1 MKTPFGT
8 PSELATGLRLL
19 AGAGVIAPVPPHRA
33 VLFPAALYR
42 YGFTPTT
49 AFVVNAWRHPGRVA
63 IVDDRGTVTFKEL
76 HDRTDRLARA
86 LADRGIGPDSR
97 VAVLCRNHR
106 GPVETIIATS
116 KIGADVVLLNTGLSP
131 SQMAKVADEQGITTV
146 VVDSDLDDRLS
157 ELPASVTRVAAWVE
171 EGAGCWGD
179 DTLEGLISVD
189 GSRPLPTRPPTG
201 KTIVLTSGTTGT
213 PKGAERPS
221 PGGIGP
227 VNAILSRIP
236 LTAREPALVSAP
248 LFHTWG
254 FAAFQIGSLMGSTL
268 ILRRRFDPEDALLQL
283 AIHRC
288 TSMFAVPVM
297 LQRIL
302 ELSDDVK
309 ARYDT
314 SALATVTATGSAMPP
329 AKVTQF
335 LETFGDK
342 LYMLYGST
350 EVSWAS
356 IAKPE
361 ELRQE
366 PGTAGRAPVGT
377 EVKIL
382 GDDDQELPDGETG
395 RIFVGND
402 MLFTG
407 YTGGRGETEVVDG
420 MIGTGDLGHYDQSGL
435 LFISGRAD
443 DMIVSGGEN
452 IHAGEVEGLLGD
464 MDGVKEAAVVGV
476 DDEEY
481 GQRLAAYLVLE
492 DGASLDADAVRDH
505 VKNHLAR
512 FASPRDVEFLDE
524 LPRNNTGKVV
534 KSELGAAHS

>member
-1 MKTPFGT
+1 MRTPFGT
-8 PSELATGLRLL
+8 PTELATGVRLL
-19 AGAGVIAPVPPHRA
+19 IGAGVVAPIAPHR
-33 VLFPAALYR
+33 VVKFPVALYR

-49 AFVVNAWRHPGRVA
+49 AYTIGAWRHPKQVA
-63 IVDDRGTVTFKEL
+63 LIDDRGTLTYGEL
-76 HDRTDRLARA
+76 HERTNRLARA
-86 LADRGIGPDSR
+86 LADRGVGPGSK

-106 GPVETIIATS
+106 GPIETIIATS
-116 KIGADVVLLNTGLSP
+116 KIGADVVLMNTGLSAG
-131 SQMAKVADEQGITTV
+131 QMKAVAEEQELTSI
-146 VVDSDLDDRLS
+146 VVDSDLADRLDEVPES
-157 ELPASVTRVAAWVE
+157 ITRIGAWQD
-171 EGAGCWGD
+171 EGSGCWGD
-179 DTLEGLISVD
+179 DTLEGLIAVD
-189 GSRPLPTRPPTG
+189 GSKELPTKPPTG

-221 PGGIGP
+221 PNGIGP

-268 ILRRRFDPEDALLQL
+268 VLRRKFDPEDALRQL

-302 ELSDDVK
+302 ELGDDVI

-314 SALATVTATGSAMPP
+314 SALKTVTATGSAMPP
-329 AKVTQF
+329 HKVTEF
-335 LETFGDK
+335 LDTFGEK

-366 PGTAGRAPVGT
+366 PGTAGRPPAGT
-377 EVKIL
+377 DVKIL
-382 GDDDQELPDGETG
+382 GDDDQELPAGETG

-420 MIGTGDLGHYDQSGL
+420 MLGTGDLGHYDDDGL

-464 MDGVKEAAVVGV
+464 MDGVKEAAVIGV
-476 DDEEY
+476 DDDEY

-492 DGASLDADAVRDH
+492 NGASITADEVRDH

-524 LPRNNTGKVV
+524 LPRNQTGKVV
-534 KSELGAAHS
+534 KKELGQSS

>member
-1 MKTPFGT
+1 VRTPFGT
-8 PSELATGLRLL
+8 PTELATGVRLL
-19 AGAGVIAPVPPHRA
+19 IGAGVVAPIAPHR
-33 VLFPAALYR
+33 VVKFPVALYR

-49 AFVVNAWRHPGRVA
+49 AYTIGAWRHPKQVA
-63 IVDDRGTVTFKEL
+63 IIDDRGTLTYGEL
-76 HDRTDRLARA
+76 HERTNRLARA
-86 LADRGIGPDSR
+86 LADRNVGPGSKI
-97 VAVLCRNHR
+97 AVLCRNHR
-106 GPVETIIATS
+106 GPIETIIAAS
-116 KIGADVVLLNTGLSP
+116 KIGADVVLMNTGLSTG
-131 SQMAKVADEQGITTV
+131 QMKAVAEEQELTSI
-146 VVDSDLDDRLS
+146 VVDSDLVDRL
-157 ELPASVTRVAAWVE
+157 EEVPESVTRIGAWQD
-171 EGAGCWGD
+171 EGAACWGD
-179 DTLEGLISVD
+179 DTLEGLIAVD
-189 GSRPLPTRPPTG
+189 GSKDLPTKPPTG

-213 PKGAERPS
+213 PKGAERPT

-268 ILRRRFDPEDALLQL
+268 VLRRKFDPEDALRQL

-302 ELSDDVK
+302 ELGDDVI

-314 SALATVTATGSAMPP
+314 SALKTVTATGSAMPP
-329 AKVTQF
+329 HKVTEF
-335 LETFGDK
+335 LDTFGEK

-366 PGTAGRAPVGT
+366 PGTAGKPPAGT
-377 EVKIL
+377 DVKIL
-382 GDDDQELPDGETG
+382 GDDDQELPAGETG

-420 MIGTGDLGHYDQSGL
+420 MLGTGDLGYYDDKGL

-452 IHAGEVEGLLGD
+452 IHAGEVEGLLGG

-492 DGASLDADAVRDH
+492 DGAKLSADEVRDH
-505 VKNHLAR
+505 VKNNLAR

-524 LPRNNTGKVV
+524 LPRNQTGKVV
-534 KSELGAAHS
+534 KSELGSSE

>member
-1 MKTPFGT
+1 VKTPFGT
-8 PSELATGLRLL
+8 PTELATGLRLL
-19 AGAGVIAPVPPHRA
+19 TDAGVIAPVAPHRA
-33 VLFPAALYR
+33 ALFPTALYR

-49 AFVVNAWRHPGRVA
+49 AFVVGRWRHPDRVA
-63 IVDDRGTVTFKEL
+63 IVDDRGTVTFKEI
-76 HDRTDRLARA
+76 HERTDRLARA
-86 LADRGIGPDSR
+86 LADRRVGPGSR

-106 GPVETIIATS
+106 GPIETILAVS
-116 KIGADVVLLNTGLSP
+116 KLGADVVLLNTGLSP
-131 SQMAKVADEQGITTV
+131 SQMKAVAEEQEIGTI
-146 VVDSDLDDRLS
+146 VVDSDLTDRLD
-157 ELPASVTRVAAWVE
+157 EVPDSVKRVFAWT

-179 DTLEGLISVD
+179 DTLEGLIGAD
-189 GSRPLPTRPPTG
+189 GSKPLATKPPVG

-221 PGGIGP
+221 PNGIGV

-236 LTAREPALVSAP
+236 LTAREHALVSAP

-268 ILRRRFDPEDALLQL
+268 VLRRKFDPEDALAQL
-283 AIHRC
+283 AQHRC

-302 ELSDDVK
+302 ELEDEVK
-309 ARYDT
+309 ARYDV
-314 SALATVTATGSAMPP
+314 SALKTVTATGSAMPP
-329 AKVTQF
+329 AKVTEF

-356 IAKPE
+356 IARPE
-361 ELRQE
+361 ELRSE
-366 PGTAGRAPVGT
+366 PGTAGRPPVGT
-377 EVKIL
+377 TVKVL
-382 GDDDQELPDGETG
+382 GDDDQELPAGETG

-407 YTGGRGETEVVDG
+407 YTGGRGETEVVDD
-420 MIGTGDLGHYDQSGL
+420 MLGTGDLGHYDRHGL

-452 IHAGEVEGLLGD
+452 IHAGEVEGLLAD

-492 DGASLDADAVRDH
+492 SGAKVDADAVRDH
-505 VKNHLAR
+505 VKNNLAR

-524 LPRNNTGKVV
+524 LPRNNTGKVL
-534 KSELGAAHS
+534 KSELGSSDS

>member
-1 MKTPFGT
+1 MRTPFGT
-8 PSELATGLRLL
+8 PTELATGVRLL
-19 AGAGVIAPVPPHRA
+19 IGAGVVAPIAPHR
-33 VLFPAALYR
+33 VVKFPVALYR

-49 AFVVNAWRHPGRVA
+49 AYTIGAWRHPKQVA
-63 IVDDRGTVTFKEL
+63 IIDDRGTVTYGEL
-76 HDRTDRLARA
+76 HERTDRLARA
-86 LADRGIGPDSR
+86 LADRNVGPGSKI
-97 VAVLCRNHR
+97 AVLCRNHR
-106 GPVETIIATS
+106 GPIETIIAAS
-116 KIGADVVLLNTGLSP
+116 KIGADVVLMNTGLSTG
-131 SQMAKVADEQGITTV
+131 QMKAVAEEQELTSI
-146 VVDSDLDDRLS
+146 VVDSDLVDRLD
-157 ELPASVTRVAAWVE
+157 EVPESVTRIGAWQD
-171 EGAGCWGD
+171 EGAACWGD
-179 DTLEGLISVD
+179 DTLEGLIAVD
-189 GSRPLPTRPPTG
+189 GSKDLPTKPPTG

-213 PKGAERPS
+213 PKGAERPT

-268 ILRRRFDPEDALLQL
+268 VLRRKFDPEDALRQL

-302 ELSDDVK
+302 ELGDDAI

-314 SALATVTATGSAMPP
+314 SALKTVTATGSAMPP
-329 AKVTQF
+329 HKVTEF
-335 LETFGDK
+335 LDTFGEK

-366 PGTAGRAPVGT
+366 PGTAGKPPAGT
-377 EVKIL
+377 DVKIL
-382 GDDDQELPDGETG
+382 GDDDQELPAGETG

-420 MIGTGDLGHYDQSGL
+420 MLGTGDLGHYDDKGL

-492 DGASLDADAVRDH
+492 DGAKVSADDVRDH
-505 VKNHLAR
+505 VKNNLAR
-512 FASPRDVEFLDE
+512 FATPRDVEFLDE
-524 LPRNNTGKVV
+524 LPRNQTGKVV
-534 KSELGAAHS
+534 KKELGQSSS

>member
-1 MKTPFGT
+1 MRTPFGT
-8 PSELATGLRLL
+8 PSELATGVRLL
-19 AGAGVIAPVPPHRA
+19 VESGVVAPIRPDRVVR
-33 VLFPAALYR
+33 FPVALYR

-49 AFVVNAWRHPGRVA
+49 AFVVGAWRHPDRLA
-63 IVDDRGTVTFKEL
+63 IVDDRGTVTFKEI
-76 HDRTDRLARA
+76 HERTDRLARA
-86 LADRGIGPDSR
+86 LADRRVGPGSR

-106 GPVETIIATS
+106 GPIETILAVS
-116 KIGADVVLLNTGLSP
+116 KLGADVVLLNTGLSP
-131 SQMAKVADEQGITTV
+131 SQMKAVAEEQEIGTI
-146 VVDSDLDDRLS
+146 VVDSDLTDRLD
-157 ELPASVTRVAAWVE
+157 EVPDSVKRVFAWT

-179 DTLEGLISVD
+179 DTLEGLIGAD
-189 GSRPLPTRPPTG
+189 GSKPLATKPPVG

-221 PGGIGP
+221 PNGIGV

-236 LTAREPALVSAP
+236 LSAREHALVSAP

-268 ILRRRFDPEDALLQL
+268 VLRRKFDPEDALAQL
-283 AIHRC
+283 AQHRC

-302 ELSDDVK
+302 ELEDEVK
-309 ARYDT
+309 ARYDV
-314 SALATVTATGSAMPP
+314 SALKTVTATGSAMPP
-329 AKVTQF
+329 AKVTEF

-361 ELRQE
+361 ELRSE
-366 PGTAGRAPVGT
+366 PGTAGRPPVGT
-377 EVKIL
+377 TVKIL
-382 GDDDQELPDGETG
+382 GDDDQELPTGETG

-407 YTGGRGETEVVDG
+407 YTGGRGETEVVDD
-420 MIGTGDLGHYDQSGL
+420 MLGTGDLGHYDRHGL

-452 IHAGEVEGLLGD
+452 IHAGEVEGLLAD

-492 DGASLDADAVRDH
+492 SGAKVDADAVRDH
-505 VKNHLAR
+505 VKNNLAR

-524 LPRNNTGKVV
+524 LPRNNTGKVL
-534 KSELGAAHS
+534 KSELGSSES

>member
-1 MKTPFGT
+1 MI
-8 PSELATGLRLL
+8 
-19 AGAGVIAPVPPHRA
+19 GAGVVAPIAPHR
-33 VLFPAALYR
+33 VVKFPVALYR

-49 AFVVNAWRHPGRVA
+49 AYTIGAWRHPKQVA
-63 IVDDRGTVTFKEL
+63 IIDDRGTVTYGEL
-76 HDRTDRLARA
+76 HERTDRLARA
-86 LADRGIGPDSR
+86 LADRNVGPGSKI
-97 VAVLCRNHR
+97 AVLCRNHR
-106 GPVETIIATS
+106 GPIETIIAAS
-116 KIGADVVLLNTGLSP
+116 KIGADVVLMNTGLSTG
-131 SQMAKVADEQGITTV
+131 QMKAVAEEQELTSI
-146 VVDSDLDDRLS
+146 VVDSDLVDRLD
-157 ELPASVTRVAAWVE
+157 EVPESVTRIGAWQD
-171 EGAGCWGD
+171 EGAACWGD
-179 DTLEGLISVD
+179 DTLEGLIAVD
-189 GSRPLPTRPPTG
+189 GSKDLPTKPPTG

-213 PKGAERPS
+213 PKGAERPT

-268 ILRRRFDPEDALLQL
+268 VLRRKFDPEDALRQL

-302 ELSDDVK
+302 ELGDDAI

-314 SALATVTATGSAMPP
+314 SALKTVTATGSAMPP
-329 AKVTQF
+329 HKVTEF
-335 LETFGDK
+335 LDTFGEK

-366 PGTAGRAPVGT
+366 PGTAGKPPAGT
-377 EVKIL
+377 DVKIL
-382 GDDDQELPDGETG
+382 GDDDQELPAGETG

-420 MIGTGDLGHYDQSGL
+420 MLGTGDLGHYDDKGL

-492 DGASLDADAVRDH
+492 DGAKVSADDVRDH
-505 VKNHLAR
+505 VKNNLAR
-512 FASPRDVEFLDE
+512 FATPRDVEFLDE
-524 LPRNNTGKVV
+524 LPRNQTGKVV
-534 KSELGAAHS
+534 KKELGQSSS